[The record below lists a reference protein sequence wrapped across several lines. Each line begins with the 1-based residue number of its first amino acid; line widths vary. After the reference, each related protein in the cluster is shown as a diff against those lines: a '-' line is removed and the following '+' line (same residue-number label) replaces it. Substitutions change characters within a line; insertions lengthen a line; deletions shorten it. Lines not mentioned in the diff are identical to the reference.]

1 MSRRFY
7 AIAKRALDIAVSGT
21 ALAVTL
27 PLSAVIAALIKLED
41 GGPVLFRQPRAGQDG
56 VPFEMI
62 KFRSMHVEPASALD
76 HVQISWVAGVPDDF
90 VFKTSASGNAR
101 ITRVGRL
108 LRRTSLDELPQL
120 LNVLKGDMT
129 LVGPR
134 PELLSIASHYNTEQ
148 SRRLAVRPGV
158 TGLAQ
163 VTGRASHNHGQKI
176 AADLRYVDSASL
188 QLDLRIMVRTLL
200 VPFHGKDAY

>member
-1 MSRRFY
+1 MSRGLY
-7 AIAKRALDIAVSGT
+7 AAAKRALDIAVSGT
-21 ALAVTL
+21 ALAVSL
-27 PLSAVIAALIKLED
+27 PLVAVIAALIKLED
-41 GGPVLFRQPRAGQDG
+41 GGPVLFRQPRAGQGG

-62 KFRSMHVEPASALD
+62 KFRSMHVDPDPGSD
-76 HVQISWVAGVPDDF
+76 HGQILWVSGVPDDF
-90 VFKTSASGNAR
+90 VFKTSASGDAR
-101 ITRVGRL
+101 ITRVGRV

-120 LNVLKGDMT
+120 MNVLKGEMT

-134 PELLSIASHYNTEQ
+134 PELLSIAAHYSPEQ

-163 VTGRASHNHGQKI
+163 ITGRASHNHGQKI

-188 QLDLRIMVRTLL
+188 LLDLRIMVRTLL